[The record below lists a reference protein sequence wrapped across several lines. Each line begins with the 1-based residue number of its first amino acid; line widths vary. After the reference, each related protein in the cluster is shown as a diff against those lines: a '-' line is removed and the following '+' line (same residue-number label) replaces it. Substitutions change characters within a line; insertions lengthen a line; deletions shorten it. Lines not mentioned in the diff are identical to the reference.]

1 MHEWG
6 IVVEIQKRVQKISKE
21 KELAPSDIAEVLLE
35 GGEAYTI
42 VPRYLQE
49 CWPAAVDE
57 TGMEKTKL
65 EVEIITA
72 VVECKQCGT
81 QYEYLN
87 NDKKCPNCSS
97 IACVMG
103 CGQEFCIKQISIF
116 EETADSEIMK

>member
-1 MHEWG
+1 MHELG
-6 IVVEIQKRVQKISKE
+6 IVFEIQKRVLEIAKE
-21 KELAPSDIAEVLLE
+21 NELAPSDIAEVLVE
-35 GGEAYTI
+35 VGEASTI

-97 IACVMG
+97 IACVMV
-103 CGQEFCIKQISIF
+103 CGQEFCIKQISVF